1 MQSRS
6 LIVATAGHVDHGKTS
21 LVKHLTGI
29 DTDTLRAE
37 KERGLTIN
45 LGYAYHHFQHQDEK
59 RNISC
64 TLGFVDVPGHTD
76 FINNM
81 LAGFGAV
88 NHALLVVAADD
99 GVMPQTKEHLSIIE
113 LLGIKSGI
121 IAITKTDKANS
132 EQLESVIQEVKQLTK
147 NSIFKA
153 AKIFKVSNST
163 QDGIESLLNYL
174 KS

>member
-29 DTDTLRAE
+29 DTDTLLAE

-45 LGYAYHHFQHQDEK
+45 LGYAYHHFQHQDEE

-81 LAGFGAV
+81 THEFKTPIATIDLA
-88 NHALLVVAADD
+88 
-99 GVMPQTKEHLSIIE
+99 LS
-113 LLGIKSGI
+113 
-121 IAITKTDKANS
+121 AINNEKIKTDKS
-132 EQLESVIQEVKQLTK
+132 LTDKSVSYTHLTLPTNREV
-147 NSIFKA
+147 
-153 AKIFKVSNST
+153 
-163 QDGIESLLNYL
+163 
-174 KS
+174 